1 MISISLSIHINNTT
15 SVPPWDTCSNNL
27 ILIDIII
34 FVVYNNSEEIINSQ
48 KAVYP
53 TNRVG
58 AKKAVY
64 PTNQVGAKKAVYP
77 TNLSGNEKS
86 EGLVF
91 QSLYFNILG

>member
-15 SVPPWDTCSNNL
+15 SVPLWDTCSNNL

-34 FVVYNNSEEIINSQ
+34 FVVYNNEEIINSQ
-48 KAVYP
+48 
-53 TNRVG
+53 
-58 AKKAVY
+58 KAVY

>member
-1 MISISLSIHINNTT
+1 M
-15 SVPPWDTCSNNL
+15 
-27 ILIDIII
+27 
-34 FVVYNNSEEIINSQ
+34 YNNSEEIINSQ

-53 TNRVG
+53 TNQVG

>member
-15 SVPPWDTCSNNL
+15 SVPLWDTCSNNL

-64 PTNQVGAKKAVYP
+64 TNNIVGDKKSVYP